1 MGLKKLSRKKMT
13 ILSTIIISSLILISV
28 LTVLTP
34 KTYSQELSSFVSYE
48 DFFNYL
54 KEQGIN
60 DQSHYYS
67 FSTTPRMM
75 ETANGDSLGK
85 TDSGSFD
92 DTSYSETNIQVEGV
106 DEPDSVKTD
115 GTYIYILSD
124 QTIYIIQATPASSA
138 QILSTISLPKD
149 QWYQSFFVNNDRLV
163 VFGESSPNY
172 WYYPEPLLDTAD
184 SSDSSDNDDLSNDS
198 TNNIIY
204 EAGNWDVPTVIIE
217 VYDLT
222 DITNPTLQTTIEL
235 EGIFVNARMVDS
247 QIYVVASE
255 HTSYLYRTIDEADY
269 FKTPSI
275 TIDNI
280 QRNISAEQIYYVD
293 EPDQVDSLTHILSLN
308 IESLSFTQKSFLIGN
323 TKEIYMSI
331 NHIYL
336 VYTSYDYTSSVFG
349 TQTYNPG
356 RQTTRIH
363 KIAVDND
370 EIIHLGSG
378 EVPGRSLNQFS
389 MDEHN
394 GYFRIATTTGYIW
407 NEENPSQNNIYILDE
422 QLSIVSSIEDIATGE
437 EIYSARFMGNKAYL
451 VTFKNVDPFFTLDLS
466 DPYDPQVLGEL
477 KIPGYS
483 DYLHP
488 YDEHH
493 IIGIGKDAIASN
505 DPNFA
510 WYQGVKLA
518 LFNVSNFNDPVLVD
532 TTIIGDRGS
541 SSPVLYDHKA
551 LLFDRERQL
560 LVLPMSVYEIPE
572 EQKQDTD
579 NPSAHGRFSYQG
591 AYVYEITSEGFTLR
605 DRITH
610 LNETDLESISGQ
622 YGYYWNTQ
630 AFIYRSLYIN
640 DILFTISEKM
650 LKANHL
656 ETLNEISEVILS
668 V

>member
-1 MGLKKLSRKKMT
+1 MDIKKISRKKMT
-13 ILSTIIISSLILISV
+13 IFSTIIISSIILISV

-34 KTYSQELSSFVSYE
+34 KTYSQEISSFVSYE

-60 DQSHYYS
+60 DQSNYYL

-75 ETANGDSLGK
+75 ESTDGDSLGK
-85 TDSGSFD
+85 ASSGSFD

-124 QTIYIIQATPASSA
+124 QTIYIIQATPSSSA
-138 QILSTISLPKD
+138 QIISTISLSKD
-149 QWYQSFFVNNDRLV
+149 QWYQSFFVNNDHLV
-163 VFGESSPNY
+163 VFGESSPTY
-172 WYYPEPLLDTAD
+172 WYYPEPLIDKADTSDSTDNAD
-184 SSDSSDNDDLSNDS
+184 SSNDS

-217 VYDLT
+217 VYDLS
-222 DITNPTLQTTIEL
+222 DITSPTLQTTIEL
-235 EGIFVNARMVDS
+235 DGIFVNARMIDS
-247 QIYVVASE
+247 QIYIVASE
-255 HTSYLYRTIDEADY
+255 HTSYLYRTIDKADY

-293 EPDQVDSLTHILSLN
+293 EPDKVDSLTHILSLN

-323 TKEIYMSI
+323 TQEIYMSTD
-331 NHIYL
+331 HIYL
-336 VYTSYDYTSSVFG
+336 VYSSYDYTSTVFN
-349 TQTYNPG
+349 TPINDPN

-370 EIIHLGSG
+370 EIIHVGSS

-394 GYFRIATTTGYIW
+394 SYFRIATTTGYIW
-407 NEENPSQNNIYILDE
+407 NEENPSQNNVYILDE

-437 EIYSARFMGNKAYL
+437 EIYSARFMGDKAYL

-505 DPNFA
+505 NPNFA

-551 LLFDRERQL
+551 LLFEREKQL

-572 EQKQDTD
+572 EQKKGED

-591 AYVYEITSEGFTLR
+591 AYVFEITSDGFRFR

-610 LNETDLESISGQ
+610 LNETDLESMKDQ
-622 YGYYWNTQ
+622 YRHYWNTQ

-640 DILFTISEKM
+640 DVLFTISEKM

-656 ETLNEISEVILS
+656 ETLNEISEVLLS
-668 V
+668 P